1 MAQNNGY
8 LNPFVCVCACV
19 CERERTFNIQNDH
32 FDFEVALL
40 LPDSRDS
47 SLIAWN
53 AETLQ

>member
-40 LPDSRDS
+40 LPGSRDS

-53 AETLQ
+53 AETLK